1 MGRKLNTI
9 TVADLRKNPSLNTE
23 IGIGKDYLESIKKST
38 QALNDAMS
46 KFNDALKKSLD
57 KIKNGNPAFIESD
70 WYLSNEYWYDFN
82 MSELYT
88 KDSIELEKKIIRL
101 FEDNIN
107 IIEKRLIEDNS
118 ERIEIIKELFAL
130 YKNKHYFSLINLA
143 YSLVE
148 GISIKK
154 FNTKF
159 WGWDGNKKTGKLRT
173 EKIKLMIEDDAI
185 FNFIEKR
192 FEHRGIINASS
203 EEIINES
210 IYNTNNRHCIAHGES
225 YLYGNKP
232 NAVKSILL
240 VEFISSLKINPNN

>member
-1 MGRKLNTI
+1 MGRKVNTI
-9 TVADLRKNPSLNTE
+9 TVADLRKNPSLNAE

-38 QALNDAMS
+38 QALNEAIS

-57 KIKNGNPAFIESD
+57 KIKNGNPAFIEND
-70 WYLSNEYWYDFN
+70 WYLSNEYWHEFN
-82 MSELYT
+82 MIELYT
-88 KDSIELEKKIIRL
+88 NDSAELEKKIIKL
-101 FEDNIN
+101 FEDNKS
-107 IIEKRLIEDNS
+107 IIEKRLIEDNN
-118 ERIEIIKELFAL
+118 ERIEIIKELFTL

-154 FNTKF
+154 FNTRF
-159 WGWDGNKKTGKLRT
+159 WGWNGDKKTGKLRT
-173 EKIKLMIEDDAI
+173 EEIKSMIEDDNI

-203 EEIINES
+203 EEIPNES
-210 IYNTNNRHCIAHGES
+210 MSNTNNRHYIVHGES
-225 YLYGNKP
+225 YLYGNKT

-240 VEFISSLKINPNN
+240 VEFISSLKINPNY

>member
-1 MGRKLNTI
+1 MGRKVNTI

-23 IGIGKDYLESIKKST
+23 TGLGKDFLDSIKKYT
-38 QALNDAMS
+38 QALNDVMS
-46 KFNDALKKSLD
+46 EFNDALKKSLD
-57 KIKNGNPAFIESD
+57 KIKNGNPTFIEND

-82 MSELYT
+82 ISELYNR
-88 KDSIELEKKIIRL
+88 DSIELEKKIIKL

-118 ERIEIIKELFAL
+118 ERIEIIKELFTL

-159 WGWDGNKKTGKLRT
+159 WGWEGDNQTGKLRT
-173 EKIKLMIEDDAI
+173 EKIKSKVEDDTI

-192 FEHRGIINASS
+192 LKHRGIMNAS
-203 EEIINES
+203 IDQIPNES
-210 IYNTNNRHCIAHGES
+210 IPNSNNRHCIAHGES

-240 VEFISSLKINPNN
+240 VEFISSLKINSNY